1 MKITIREEFKK
12 DYISREAGEELRKK
26 IISAIENQEMLVLDF
41 SELVV
46 ASTSFFDE
54 GIAKLVE
61 DKINPDQFKEF
72 VTIKDLNRNDQKVLD
87 QVTQYRGFKLDE
99 TKHRW
104 RICPIGEHW
113 VKEFPRKISKG
124 TTSVEGHCRKNP
136 KNKDVIG
143 AEEIVTISNMHFK
156 DLKELPTSDD
166 LKFPNGNDFDL
177 IIAGWCQYWNET
189 LKPELKIHPN
199 IVKALIATESGFE
212 ANPKVPKD
220 HKAIGIMQL
229 MPETL
234 KYLSPTGKELKNHF
248 LYVNSEEAQ
257 NPIINISS
265 GIRWLF
271 RKYEL
276 TRFKLKRSPT
286 WKEVLL
292 DYKGVLI
299 DDSPKAKQIRN
310 NIENYLRLLK

>member
-1 MKITIREEFKK
+1 MKIIIRNDFKK

-26 IISAIENQEMLVLDF
+26 IVFAINNKQNIILDF
-41 SELVV
+41 QDLVI

-54 GIAKLVE
+54 SIAKLVE
-61 DKINPDQFKEF
+61 DNIGPETFKEF
-72 VTIKDLNRNDQKVLD
+72 VTIKDINRNDQKVLD
-87 QVTQYRGFKLDE
+87 RVTKYRGFNLKE
-99 TKHRW
+99 TKHPW

-113 VKEFPRKISKG
+113 VKEFPRKITNG

-143 AEEIVTISNMHFK
+143 SDEILKIANIHFK
-156 DLKELPTSDD
+156 KLKRLPSPNN
-166 LKFPNGNDFDL
+166 LKFSRGNDFDL

-189 LKPELKIHPN
+189 LKPEMEIQPN
-199 IVKALIATESGFE
+199 IVKALIATESGFDPE
-212 ANPKVPKD
+212 PRVPKD

-234 KYLSPTGKELKNHF
+234 KYLSPSGKELKNNF
-248 LYVNSEEAQ
+248 LILNSEEAK
-257 NPIINISS
+257 NPITNISS

-276 TRFKLKRSPT
+276 TKLKLKRTPT
-286 WKEVLL
+286 WEEVLL
-292 DYKGVLI
+292 DYKGVLT
-299 DDSPKAKQIRN
+299 DKSKRAKDIRS
-310 NIENYLRLLK
+310 NIEKYLKELK